1 MILKIFQIG
10 VVIMKLKART
20 CYNYSLNEMKE
31 KQSKLKARTCY
42 NYSLNEMKEMQK
54 ELKKK

>member
-1 MILKIFQIG
+1 
-10 VVIMKLKART
+10 MKLKART

-31 KQSKLKARTCY
+31 KQQSKLKARTCY

>member
-1 MILKIFQIG
+1 
-10 VVIMKLKART
+10 MKLKART

-54 ELKKK
+54 ELKKSKRV